1 MSKMSNMIKENLI
14 NKLEIEKICNQ
25 FEDAEKLKT
34 EFFEANKIITNKYL
48 YFPEHFK
55 KTVAFTF
62 YAKLFAS
69 TTIAKHRALRILS
82 RKEARE
88 VDELLGFTLNYPRV
102 SSDNTMK
109 NPTKR
114 NLTILMNIAES
125 LDSKLGEFKT
135 HWEDVPINYRIDVK
149 KHLIDSFKL
158 FGYNVE
164 NLKKD
169 TTSNELSVSKQE
181 SKESVVKVSINGE
194 TVFMHENATMLEFI
208 KEIKTKTGHQV
219 VVTKVIETEVEL

>member
-1 MSKMSNMIKENLI
+1 MTKGNLI
-14 NKLEIEKICNQ
+14 NKLDIEKICNQ
-25 FEDAEKLKT
+25 FEDADTLKAD
-34 EFFEANKIITNKYL
+34 FFEANEIITNKYL
-48 YFPEHFK
+48 YFHEHFK

-62 YAKLFAS
+62 YAKLLAS
-69 TTIAKHRALRILS
+69 TTIAKHRSLRKLWK
-82 RKEARE
+82 KEAWE
-88 VDELLGFTLNYPRV
+88 VDKLLGFSKNYPRV

-114 NLTILMNIAES
+114 NLTILTQIAET

-135 HWEDVPINYRIDVK
+135 HWEDVPINYRIDVR
-149 KHLIDSFKL
+149 KHLIDSFEL

-164 NLKKD
+164 DLKKD
-169 TTSNELSVSKQE
+169 ATSNDLSIIKQE
-181 SKESVVKVSINGE
+181 SKEQESVVKVSINGE

-208 KEIKTKTGHQV
+208 KEIKMKTGHQV

>member
-1 MSKMSNMIKENLI
+1 MTKGNLI
-14 NKLEIEKICNQ
+14 NKLDIENICNQ
-25 FEDAEKLKT
+25 FEDADTLKAD
-34 EFFEANKIITNKYL
+34 FFEANEIITNKYL
-48 YFPEHFK
+48 YFPEYFK

-62 YAKLFAS
+62 YAKLLAS
-69 TTIAKHRALRILS
+69 TTIAKHHALRVLS

-88 VDELLGFTLNYPRV
+88 VDKLLGFTLNYPKV

-114 NLTILMNIAES
+114 NLAILMQISEE
-125 LDSKLGEFKT
+125 LDSKLGEFKK

-149 KHLIDSFKL
+149 KHLIDSFKS

-169 TTSNELSVSKQE
+169 IISNELSVSKQE
-181 SKESVVKVSINGE
+181 SKESVIKVSINGE
-194 TVFMHENATMLEFI
+194 TVFMPENATMIEFI
-208 KEIKTKTGHQV
+208 KEIKMKTGHQV
-219 VVTKVIETEVEL
+219 VVTKVIETEIEL